1 LYFRKYI
8 MVIIITMGRLF
19 KIFQYLSLDV
29 VGGSLCVASMSV
41 KLLNIIPNP
50 IWWLILALSVWI
62 IYSVDH
68 ILDSLKNKSKSQILR
83 HKFFFNNRKWLIP
96 LVIAITFINFLL
108 VITYLKYEI
117 VISGIVLTTIIFV
130 YFFALNTLG
139 RHYRA
144 YIPKELIIAGIYVV
158 GIFLAP
164 LIWYGSIPPPEV
176 LFIIIVLIIIVFMEG
191 IMISYFDYEQD
202 IADGHVSFTTRHGK
216 EKIIRYLRLLS
227 VLIEISLIIAIIR
240 TNSDIIF
247 ASIMVLLLM
256 NFFIGMIQLIPN
268 NVVVK
273 KFHRIIGEAIF
284 YLPVIVF
291 LFW

>member
-1 LYFRKYI
+1 
-8 MVIIITMGRLF
+8 
-19 KIFQYLSLDV
+19 
-29 VGGSLCVASMSV
+29 
-41 KLLNIIPNP
+41 
-50 IWWLILALSVWI
+50 
-62 IYSVDH
+62 
-68 ILDSLKNKSKSQILR
+68 
-83 HKFFFNNRKWLIP
+83 
-96 LVIAITFINFLL
+96 
-108 VITYLKYEI
+108 
-117 VISGIVLTTIIFV
+117 
-130 YFFALNTLG
+130 
-139 RHYRA
+139 
-144 YIPKELIIAGIYVV
+144 
-158 GIFLAP
+158 
-164 LIWYGSIPPPEV
+164 
-176 LFIIIVLIIIVFMEG
+176 MEG